1 MRAAGVVAALALTA
15 ALSCLAFSQYYPRP
29 RYPQA
34 PRQSGGAKGDKSEDA
49 LLATFKGPVKGVD
62 KKSIL
67 LEVEGENDVQFHISR
82 KTTVWDGEQKVSPQ
96 TLKPGTPVSIEAKRF
111 PDGSL
116 DAVNVRVEHAKKAQ
130 AQ

>member
-1 MRAAGVVAALALTA
+1 LQALLLLV
-15 ALSCLAFSQYYPRP
+15 ALSPFAFSQYYPRP
-29 RYPQA
+29 RYPQGG
-34 PRQSGGAKGDKSEDA
+34 RQSGGAKDNKGEDN
-49 LLATFKGPVKGVD
+49 LLATFTGPVKGVD

-67 LEVEGENDVQFHISR
+67 LVVEGENDVQFHISR
-82 KTTVWDGEQKVSPQ
+82 KTTVWDGDQKISPQ
-96 TLKPGTPVSIEAKRF
+96 NLKPGTPVSVEAKRF